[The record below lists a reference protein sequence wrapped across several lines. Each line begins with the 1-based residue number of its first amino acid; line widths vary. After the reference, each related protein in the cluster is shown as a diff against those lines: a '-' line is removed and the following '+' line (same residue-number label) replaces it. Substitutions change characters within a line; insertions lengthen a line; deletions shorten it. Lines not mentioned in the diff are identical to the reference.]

1 LFTGQATIGPEWKLY
16 EVRGKSDRDYA
27 AGALNA
33 TLHLATGKQ
42 TIEIGPVI
50 VLDLGP

>member
-1 LFTGQATIGPEWKLY
+1 MIGPEWKLH
-16 EVRGKSDRDYA
+16 EVRGKADKDHG

-42 TIEIGPVI
+42 VVEIGPVI
-50 VLDLGP
+50 VLNLGR